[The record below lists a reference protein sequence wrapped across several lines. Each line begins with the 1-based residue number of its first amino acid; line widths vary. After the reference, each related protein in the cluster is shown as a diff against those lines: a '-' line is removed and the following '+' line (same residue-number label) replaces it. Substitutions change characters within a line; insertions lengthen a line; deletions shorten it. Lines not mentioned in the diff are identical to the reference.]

1 VESDCQKPCYGREM
15 ALSDDPGVCSGSP
28 PVIALH
34 GPRREPWIV
43 GTEHYVWQVI
53 EVLER
58 RGSPA
63 AVAAETGLT
72 EHQVRVALE
81 YYERAPDSIDA
92 SLAERREPVRSP
104 RADARGREGLVA
116 VDQPAAGSV
125 RRWLARQLRQPV
137 PFREH
142 LEAAA
147 ESDDPEEARRL
158 LARVEFSPAQRRH
171 LDDLLARWAEEAR
184 E

>member
-1 VESDCQKPCYGREM
+1 M

-28 PVIALH
+28 PPIALH

-81 YYERAPDSIDA
+81 YYERARSR
-92 SLAERREPVRSP
+92 STRRSP
-104 RADARGREGLVA
+104 SAASRCAPARGCPRA
-116 VDQPAAGSV
+116 
-125 RRWLARQLRQPV
+125 
-137 PFREH
+137 
-142 LEAAA
+142 
-147 ESDDPEEARRL
+147 
-158 LARVEFSPAQRRH
+158 
-171 LDDLLARWAEEAR
+171 
-184 E
+184 

>member
-1 VESDCQKPCYGREM
+1 MPCYGREM
-15 ALSDDPGVCSGSP
+15 TLSDDPGVCSGSP
-28 PVIALH
+28 PAIALH

-72 EHQVRVALE
+72 ERQVRVALE
-81 YYERAPDSIDA
+81 YYERAGASIDA
-92 SLAERREPVRSP
+92 SLAERRKPVRAP
-104 RADARGREGLVA
+104 RAGPRGRPELISVER
-116 VDQPAAGSV
+116 PAAGSV
-125 RRWLARQLRQPV
+125 RRWLTRQLRQPV

-147 ESDDPEEARRL
+147 ESDDPDEARRL

-184 E
+184 G

>member
-1 VESDCQKPCYGREM
+1 M

-28 PVIALH
+28 PPIALH

-81 YYERAPDSIDA
+81 YYERAPESIDA

-104 RADARGREGLVA
+104 RANSRGRDLLVT
-116 VDQPAAGSV
+116 VDRPAAGSV
-125 RRWLARQLRQPV
+125 RRWLTRQLRQPV

-147 ESDDPEEARRL
+147 ESDDPDEARRL

-171 LDDLLARWAEEAR
+171 LDDLLDRWAEEAR
-184 E
+184 A

>member
-1 VESDCQKPCYGREM
+1 M

-28 PVIALH
+28 PAVALH

-63 AVAAETGLT
+63 AVAKETGLS

-81 YYERAPDSIDA
+81 YYERGPESIDA

-104 RADARGREGLVA
+104 RANARDQLVT
-116 VDQPAAGSV
+116 VDRPAAGSV

-147 ESDDPEEARRL
+147 ESDDPDEARRL

-171 LDDLLARWAEEAR
+171 LDDLLDRWAEEAR
-184 E
+184 G